1 MTPLTGTL
9 TALVA
14 LAALP
19 MIVGCGYLAV
29 LAVASW
35 LPVRH
40 QPARAGG
47 RWCFDVIV
55 PAHDEA
61 AGIAATVAS
70 LQGMVY
76 PRDQFRVVVVADNC
90 SDDTAGIAR
99 RVGAHVL
106 ERHDLTKRGKGH
118 ALAHAFAWS
127 AADGFANAVVV
138 VDADTVVAPSL
149 LAAFAEPLDAGEACV
164 QGDYGVR
171 NAAESWRTRL
181 MAVAFAMYHAL
192 RSLGRERLGVSC
204 GLRGNGMAFTHAL
217 LQRVP
222 YAAFSVVEDVE
233 YGVMLGL
240 AGVRIAYAHDAR
252 VLGEMPTTGSA
263 SRSQRERWEGGR
275 TALARRFVPPLLRD
289 ALRTRRA
296 LPLDLA
302 LDLLIPPLTRIV
314 AWVVVGALL
323 ALALVLAGLAAPI
336 ALVAWLLPVGA
347 LALYVARG
355 AVLSGGGARVL
366 LDLLWAPVYAG
377 WKLAGARRPTAVAKG
392 EWVRT
397 ERRTAD

>member
-1 MTPLTGTL
+1 MTTL
-9 TALVA
+9 QATMTLMLAI
-14 LAALP
+14 AALP
-19 MIVGCGYLAV
+19 LLVGCGYLAV
-29 LAVASW
+29 LAVASC
-35 LPVRH
+35 LPARRER
-40 QPARAGG
+40 PRAGG
-47 RWCFDVIV
+47 TWTFDVIV

-61 AGIAATVAS
+61 SGIAATVAS
-70 LQGMVY
+70 LQSLAY
-76 PRDQFRVVVVADNC
+76 PPAQFRVVVVADNC
-90 SDDTAGIAR
+90 TDDTAGIAR
-99 RVGAHVL
+99 RAGAHVL
-106 ERHDLTKRGKGH
+106 ERHDLTRRGKGH

-149 LAAFAEPLDAGEACV
+149 LSAFAEPLDAGECCV

-171 NAAESWRTRL
+171 NAADSWRTRL

-204 GLRGNGMAFTHAL
+204 GLRGNGMAFTHDL
-217 LQRVP
+217 LRRVP

-252 VLGEMPTTGSA
+252 VLGDMPTTGSA

-275 TALARRFVPPLLRD
+275 TALARRFVPPLVRD

-302 LDLLIPPLTRIV
+302 LDLLIPPLTRLV
-314 AWVVVGALL
+314 AFVLAGGAVS
-323 ALALVLAGLAAPI
+323 LALVLAGI
-336 ALVAWLLPVGA
+336 ATWPAFVLWLLPLAA
-347 LALYVARG
+347 LALYVVRG
-355 AVLSGGGARVL
+355 AVLSGSGSRVV

-377 WKLAGARRPTAVAKG
+377 WKLTGARRPSAVAKG